1 MHYSS
6 RRRFLTQSLQKSPPR
21 LSVASQTPSE
31 IYLVCYQLR
40 RCSLATFALIGKKCC
55 RTKKK
60 PDFEQLLPPLC
71 FPPARFL
78 GEKAIN
84 GRIGAETE
92 LMKRLSA
99 RQTDIDSRGSVA
111 FTCLIGWH
119 IGFSSARSDNA
130 FFNQIGFHFLSADIS

>member
-1 MHYSS
+1 MLYSS

-60 PDFEQLLPPLC
+60 PNFEEGGNP
-71 FPPARFL
+71 R
-78 GEKAIN
+78 KA
-84 GRIGAETE
+84 GVYTSCGKIGAETE

-119 IGFSSARSDNA
+119 IGFSSTRSDNA